1 MSLTIQN
8 VVFACPGNTPE
19 SYDRGARPVANFYA
33 ELLGLEI
40 IREDWF
46 IVGLPDDPSVLR
58 LGIGDGP
65 IDYQPPGWPAGAQ
78 QMHLDIAVP
87 SFVRPAGA
95 ELLQDNGEWQV
106 YADPIGHPFCLYEE
120 PTDRARIRRIV
131 IDCPDP
137 QTLAAFYSA
146 LLDRPERELDTPSRV
161 VLAGTP
167 GLAFQRSTSPA
178 PGWPDPAYPQQVH
191 LDLFTT
197 DVPAARAH
205 AIDVGARPL
214 QTSGPYHHVYAD
226 PAGHPFCI

>member
-1 MSLTIQN
+1 VSLTIHN

-33 ELLGLEI
+33 DLLGMEI

-46 IVGLPDDPSVLR
+46 IVAGGVSDVH

-65 IDYQPPGWPAGAQ
+65 IDYQPPGWPVGAQ

-87 SFVRPAGA
+87 VLAAPAGA
-95 ELLQDNGEWQV
+95 QLLQDNGEWQV
-106 YADPIGHPFCLYEE
+106 YADPVGHPFCLYEE
-120 PTDRARIRRIV
+120 PVPAQIRRIV

-137 QTLAAFYSA
+137 QALAAFYSA
-146 LLDRPERELDTPSRV
+146 LLDLPERKLDTPSRV
-161 VLAGTP
+161 VLAGRP
-167 GLAFQRSTSPA
+167 ALAFQRSTSPA
-178 PGWPDPAYPQQVH
+178 PRWPDPAYPQQVH
-191 LDLFTT
+191 LDLFGT

-205 AIDVGARPL
+205 ALAVGAQPL
-214 QTSGPYHHVYAD
+214 QTTGPYHHVYAD